1 MKLRYKSL
9 GFFAAGVLTGIA
21 FFWIFQ
27 GDATESKSVAS
38 GSFVGLTDLA
48 GGNYSQL
55 PPECILKD
63 EYHAECA
70 SAEVQVACQSSD
82 IPGQMIWN
90 NPTFKEHLVRAV
102 KYDSARYLNFL
113 EDINYLANMY
123 YSESMR
129 VSFEDEIGIQA
140 ISRLEAL
147 CESHSG
153 N

>member
-1 MKLRYKSL
+1 VKYKSL
-9 GFFAAGVLTGIA
+9 GIFGAGLVVGIVL
-21 FFWIFQ
+21 FWTFQ
-27 GDATESKSVAS
+27 GDAIETKSIAS

-48 GGNYSQL
+48 GGNYSEL

-70 SAEVQVACQSSD
+70 SAEVQVACASLG
-82 IPGQMIWN
+82 IPGQTIWN
-90 NPTFKEHLVRAV
+90 SPTFKEHLVRAV

-113 EDINYLANMY
+113 EDVNYLANKY

-129 VSFEDEIGIQA
+129 VSFEDESGMQA